1 MAKQFTDLNLSWDN
15 MATKRQTPKNDQYAG
30 KNIGERNKLRHGGQ
44 SEKSQ
49 CNPGKREVKKCLVK
63 VLFYVNMNKQSQCG
77 QTAREQANSGRATR
91 KGIAWPAANK
101 LDSVF
106 LHCLLTATACFHL
119 FFGLLHFLLPASFPS
134 VSRLSV
140 VMFYGQV
147 LAEIGRAHV

>member
-1 MAKQFTDLNLSWDN
+1 
-15 MATKRQTPKNDQYAG
+15 
-30 KNIGERNKLRHGGQ
+30 
-44 SEKSQ
+44 
-49 CNPGKREVKKCLVK
+49 REVKKCLVK

-119 FFGLLHFLLPASFPS
+119 FFGLLHFLLPASFPF

-140 VMFYGQV
+140 VMFDGQV
-147 LAEIGRAHV
+147 LAAAPVPIDASSSPRVEFTIKNAAHQQKQNWQLETNGMNKF